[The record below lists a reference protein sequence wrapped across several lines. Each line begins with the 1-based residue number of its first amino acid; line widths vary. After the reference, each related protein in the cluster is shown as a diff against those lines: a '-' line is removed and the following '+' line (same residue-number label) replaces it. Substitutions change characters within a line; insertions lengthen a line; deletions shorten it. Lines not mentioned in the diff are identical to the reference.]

1 MANITKRLTVGRP
14 LTNAEVDNN
23 FDNLNTQKVEKDGT
37 TVMTG
42 DLQTPGIKSTSAP
55 NGLKIYN
62 GAGQLVATLGEGN
75 SKDLVIEGNIDVGGA
90 GGSNINLNGG
100 DIEAKNIYLTGRI
113 VSSELNGQ
121 FNVANVG
128 DVYTG
133 VAFADTVDGKLRVT
147 LDTIV
152 KLVNKAGNFAV
163 GQTVT
168 GSTSQTS
175 GVLTKVNGSVLHV
188 RLTNATTSFTVG
200 EQVVQSG
207 TSGAVNGRVSEQI
220 NTGQL
225 NDDHRMKVFGISAP
239 AATPV
244 DAAEA
249 GTMTKVGTLGGT
261 QLTYHYWITQ
271 FRMDNGQI
279 SAARKLS
286 GSVTHGEVSG
296 FNAENNI
303 TLTLART
310 NSNYGIAIYRAT
322 ANDITAARLVEVLGP
337 EDLGSSTA
345 NIPYIDYGTFANT
358 QWSTK
363 DANGQYTA
371 NSGIVHFPIAPNAT
385 ASLGWETFEVQE
397 VINASVVKFKTP
409 ANFNA
414 GGAVELVHDNTVGLQ
429 AAIDVNRDLS
439 LRNIVLPN
447 GIYYTSRLDVPND
460 FVVLGSGK
468 LTVIKQIPWNFNHYN
483 DAAFPS
489 NKGNVFKSQSSEPQ
503 NIYFRDMTID
513 GNLVN
518 NVRFEGIES
527 NYIIAIPNADNLNVD
542 NMIIRDVPGGGLYA
556 YNTNVLR
563 VQDSEI
569 VNGSLSY
576 RGNDLGPIYGGQST
590 RLTITG
596 NTCENFVSPLDVS
609 VSNIGVVVGNT
620 IRNCGSGLLIYG
632 SGNLL
637 SSPNLLMGPSNE
649 FLPSPDTQ
657 DSDYNSVNISIVPGV
672 DYTSPSFLF
681 LSRGETVH
689 LGSTNKVDLQ
699 GNAVPGSAVQLDSDI
714 FVLTKLNNAE
724 ILKTEWDYTENNGQ
738 PIINI
743 ITPDTGD
750 YGRNN
755 GYFQFR
761 VTKTNAEE
769 VPNLVELLTT
779 HGPSLTT
786 YTDENGKVVR
796 EQLVGLAYRIKATG
810 YTYTDEGERLN
821 IGYISAQEPN
831 IFTTVGSDKF
841 YTIALSNVN
850 DFSIFT
856 VGDKVKI
863 FGHSSTPDIN
873 NIELEVAEKITSG
886 LNRKLKLKLPSGT
899 DLSNVSAGLATG
911 YITIQNTFIIAKGR
925 IL

>member
-23 FDNLNTQKVEKDGT
+23 FDNLNTQKVEVDGSIA
-37 TVMTG
+37 MTG
-42 DLQTPGIKSTSAP
+42 ELKAPGIESTSETQ
-55 NGLKIYN
+55 GLRFYN
-62 GAGQLVATLGEGN
+62 EAGELIATAGAGN
-75 SKDLVIEGNIDVGGA
+75 SRNFVVEGNIDVGGSSGA
-90 GGSNINLNGG
+90 NINLNGG
-100 DIEAKNIYLTGRI
+100 DIEAKNIFLTGRI
-113 VSSELNGQ
+113 ISSELNGQ

-133 VAFADTVDGKLRVT
+133 VASADTIDGKLRVT
-147 LDTIV
+147 IDTIV
-152 KLVNKAGNFAV
+152 KLVNKSGNFAV
-163 GQTVT
+163 GETVT
-168 GSTSQTS
+168 GDESQTT

-188 RLTNATTSFTVG
+188 RLTNPTASFTVG
-200 EQVVQSG
+200 ESVIQSG
-207 TSGAVNGRVSEQI
+207 TGGSINGEVSEQI

-225 NDDHRMKVFGISAP
+225 NEDHRMKVFGISAP

-244 DAAEA
+244 DAAES

-261 QLTYHYWITQ
+261 QSTYHYWITQ

-286 GSVTHGEVSG
+286 GSIDHGALSL

-310 NSNYGIAIYRAT
+310 NINYGIAIYRAT
-322 ANDITAARLVEVLGP
+322 VNDITSARLVEILGP
-337 EDLGSSTA
+337 EDLGSSTT

-358 QWSTK
+358 EWSTK
-363 DANGQYTA
+363 DANGQFTA
-371 NSGIVHFPIAPNAT
+371 ASNIVHFPIVPNSNAR
-385 ASLGWETFEVQE
+385 LGWETYQVEEVVNLS
-397 VINASVVKFKTP
+397 VIKFKTP
-409 ANFNA
+409 ANFNT
-414 GGAVELVHDNTVGLQ
+414 GGEVELVHDNTIGLQ
-429 AAIDVNRDLS
+429 EAINVNRDLS

-468 LTVIKQIPWNFNHYN
+468 LTVIKQIPWNFNYYN
-483 DAAFPS
+483 DASFPS
-489 NKGNVFKSQSSEPQ
+489 NKGNVFKAQSSSPQ
-503 NIYFRDMTID
+503 NIYFRDLSID

-518 NVRFEGIES
+518 NVRFAGIES
-527 NYIIAIPNADNLNVD
+527 NYIIAIPNANNINVD
-542 NMIIRDVPGGGLYA
+542 NVIIRDVPGGGLYV
-556 YNTNVLR
+556 YNSNVVR
-563 VQDSEI
+563 VQDAEI
-569 VNGSLSY
+569 SNGSLSY
-576 RGNDLGPIYGGQST
+576 RGNDLGPVYAGQST

-596 NTCENFVSPLDVS
+596 NTCENFVSPFDVS
-609 VSNIGVVVGNT
+609 VSSIGVVVGNT

-637 SSPNLLMGPSNE
+637 SSPNLLMGPDNE
-649 FLPSPDTQ
+649 FLPTPDTQ
-657 DSDYNSVNISIVPGV
+657 DSDFNSVNISIVPGV
-672 DYTSPSFLF
+672 DYTSPSYLF

-689 LGSTNKVDLQ
+689 LGSTNKLDLQ
-699 GNAVPGSAVQLDSDI
+699 GNPVLGTAVELGADI
-714 FVLTKLNNAE
+714 LVLTKLNNQE
-724 ILKTEWDYTENNGQ
+724 ILKTEFDYSLNAGQ

-761 VTKTNAEE
+761 VTKSNAAA
-769 VPNLVELLTT
+769 VPNLAQLLTT
-779 HGPSLTT
+779 HSDSLV
-786 YTDENGKVVR
+786 EN
-796 EQLVGLAYRIKATG
+796 EQLVGLVYRIKATG

-821 IGYISAQEPN
+821 IGYIGSEDPN

-856 VGDKVKI
+856 IGDKVKL
-863 FGHSSTPDIN
+863 FGHASSPDVN
-873 NIELEVAEKITSG
+873 NVEVEVVEKITSG

>member
-23 FDNLNTQKVEKDGT
+23 FDNLNTQKLEKDGSIA
-37 TVMTG
+37 MTG
-42 DLQTPGIKSTSAP
+42 NLQAPGLESTSAI
-55 NGLKIYN
+55 NGLRFYN
-62 GAGQLVATLGEGN
+62 EAGQLVATAGAGN
-75 SKDLVIEGNIDVGGA
+75 SKNFVVEGNIDVGGSSGA
-90 GGSNINLNGG
+90 NINLNGG

-133 VAFADTVDGKLRVT
+133 VASADSVDGKLRVT

-168 GSTSQTS
+168 GSTSQTA
-175 GVLTKVNGSVLHV
+175 GVLTKVNGSILHV
-188 RLTNATTSFTVG
+188 RLTNPATAFTVG
-200 EQVVQSG
+200 ESVVQSG

-225 NDDHRMKVFGISAP
+225 NDDHRMKVFGISTP

-249 GTMTKVGTLGGT
+249 GTMTKVGTLSGT
-261 QLTYHYWITQ
+261 QSTYHYWITQ

-286 GSVTHGEVSG
+286 GSIVHGAVSL

-322 ANDITAARLVEVLGP
+322 ANDITAARLVEILGP

-363 DANGQYTA
+363 DANGQYTVD
-371 NSGIVHFPIAPNAT
+371 SGVVHFPIAPNAV
-385 ASLGWETFEVQE
+385 ARLGWETFEVQE
-397 VINASVVKFKTP
+397 VINSSVVKFKTP
-409 ANFNA
+409 ANFNT

-429 AAIDVNRDLS
+429 AAIDTNRDLS

-483 DAAFPS
+483 DAVYPS
-489 NKGNVFKSQSSEPQ
+489 NKGNIFKSQSSEPQ
-503 NIYFRDMTID
+503 NIYFRDMTVD

-518 NVRFEGIES
+518 NVRFEGIQS
-527 NYIIAIPNADNLNVD
+527 NYAIAIPNADNLNVD

-556 YNTNVLR
+556 YNTNVVR

-576 RGNDLGPIYGGQST
+576 RGNDLGPIYAGQST

-637 SSPNLLMGPSNE
+637 SSPNLLMGPDNE

-689 LGSTNKVDLQ
+689 LGSTDKIDLQ
-699 GNAVPGSAVQLDSDI
+699 GSPVLGSAVQLNSDI
-714 FVLTKLNNAE
+714 FVLTKLSNSE
-724 ILKTEWDYTENNGQ
+724 ILKTDWDYTLNAGQ

-761 VTKTNAEE
+761 VTKTNAEAI
-769 VPNLVELLTT
+769 PNLAELLTT
-779 HGPSLTT
+779 HSAGLVA
-786 YTDENGKVVR
+786 G
-796 EQLVGLAYRIKATG
+796 EQLVGLAYRVKATA

-821 IGYISAQEPN
+821 ILAGAFS
-831 IFTTVGSDKF
+831 TVGSDKF
-841 YTIALSNVN
+841 YTITLNNVN
-850 DFSIFT
+850 DYSIFT
-856 VGDKVKI
+856 VGDKVKL
-863 FGHSSTPDIN
+863 FSHASTPDIN
-873 NIELEVAEKITSG
+873 NAEATVSQKIEDGLLRKIKI
-886 LNRKLKLKLPSGT
+886 LLPSGT
-899 DLSNVSAGLATG
+899 DLSNVSNGGNTG
-911 YITIQNTFIIAKGR
+911 YVTIQNTFIIAKGR

>member
-23 FDNLNTQKVEKDGT
+23 FDNLNTQKIEKDGSIP
-37 TVMTG
+37 MT
-42 DLQTPGIKSTSAP
+42 DNLQAPGLKSTSIQ
-55 NGLKIYN
+55 NGLRIFN
-62 GAGQLVATLGEGN
+62 EAGQLVATAGAGN
-75 SKDLVIEGNIDVGGA
+75 SKNFVVEGNIDVGGSSGA
-90 GGSNINLNGG
+90 NINLNGG
-100 DIEAKNIYLTGRI
+100 DIEAKNIFLTGRI
-113 VSSELNGQ
+113 ISSELNGQ

-133 VAFADTVDGKLRVT
+133 VASADTVDGKLRVT
-147 LDTIV
+147 MDTIIKIV
-152 KLVNKAGNFAV
+152 SRV
-163 GQTVT
+163 GTFGVGETVT
-168 GSTSQTS
+168 GSTSQTA
-175 GVLTKVNGSVLHV
+175 GVITKASTTVLHI
-188 RLTNATTSFTVG
+188 RLTNPAAVFATGETIVQANTNGTVN
-200 EQVVQSG
+200 
-207 TSGAVNGRVSEQI
+207 ARVSELV

-225 NDDHRMKVFGISAP
+225 NDDHRMKVFGISAA

-249 GTMTKVGTLGGT
+249 GTMTKVGTLSGT
-261 QLTYHYWITQ
+261 QSTYYYWVTQ

-279 SAARKLS
+279 SSARQ
-286 GSVTHGEVSG
+286 VSG
-296 FNAENNI
+296 AISHGAVGLFNAENNI

-310 NSNYGIAIYRAT
+310 NTQYGIAVYRGVGSNI
-322 ANDITAARLVEVLGP
+322 NDARLIEVLGP
-337 EDLGSSTA
+337 EQLGSLINT
-345 NIPYIDYGTFANT
+345 ITYIDYGTFSNT

-363 DANGQYTA
+363 DANGQFTA
-371 NSGIVHFPIAPNAT
+371 ASNIVHFPIAPNAT
-385 ASLGWETFEVQE
+385 ARLGWETYEVQE
-397 VINASVVKFKTP
+397 VINASVVKFKTA

-429 AAIDVNRDLS
+429 AAIDANRDLA

-447 GIYYTSRLDVPND
+447 GVYFTSRLDVPND

-468 LTVIKQIPWNFNHYN
+468 LTVIKQLPWNFNYYN
-483 DAAFPS
+483 DVAFPT
-489 NKGNVFKSQSSEPQ
+489 NKGNVFKAQSADPQ
-503 NIYFRDMTID
+503 NIYFRDLTID

-518 NVRFEGIES
+518 NVRFEEIQS
-527 NYIIAIPNADNLNVD
+527 NYVIGIPNADNINLE

-556 YNTNVLR
+556 YNSNGIR

-576 RGNDLGPIYGGQST
+576 RGNDLSPIYAGQSQ

-596 NTCENFVSPLDVS
+596 NTCENFVSPVDVS
-609 VSNIGVVVGNT
+609 VANIGVVVGNT

-637 SSPNLLMGPSNE
+637 SSPNLLMGPANE

-657 DSDYNSVNISIVPGV
+657 DSDFNSVNISIAPGV

-681 LSRGETVH
+681 MSRGETVH
-689 LGSTNKVDLQ
+689 LGSTDKKDALNVDVK
-699 GNAVPGSAVQLDSDI
+699 GTAVQLASDI
-714 FVLTKLNNAE
+714 FVLTKLNNSE
-724 ILKTEWDYTENNGQ
+724 ILRTNFDYSTNAGQ
-738 PIINI
+738 PVINI

-761 VTKTNAEE
+761 VTQGQAVG
-769 VPNLVELLTT
+769 VPNLATLLTT
-779 HGPSLTT
+779 HGASLVA
-786 YTDENGKVVR
+786 G

-821 IGYISAQEPN
+821 VLAGVFSN
-831 IFTTVGSDKF
+831 VSGNKF
-841 YTIALSNVN
+841 YTITLNNVN

-856 VGDKVKI
+856 VGDKVKL
-863 FGHSSTPDIN
+863 FNHATSPEIN
-873 NIELEVAEKITSG
+873 NAEATVTQKIVDG
-886 LNRKLKLKLPSGT
+886 LLRKIQIQLPSGT
-899 DLSNVSAGLATG
+899 DLSNVSNGGNTG